1 MNQSRFHFVFA
12 IGFVLFAMCSPSVT
26 QGQDFREA
34 TERGVKAFESE
45 NFAEAKDA
53 FLQAIGSTNNA
64 DVALGNFNLATSD
77 SRMGN
82 FEEAMTRF
90 QEFPGSESLDL
101 QQSMHFNQANTAFAQ
116 AAALEAQSDLEGATK
131 AMSTAVSHYR
141 DSLRL
146 NPKNTQAVK
155 NLELAGQNLRRLKNI
170 PSQQQ
175 EEGEDGEEGEEGDES
190 EDSEEGDESEDS
202 EEGDES
208 EDSEEGDES
217 DDSEDSEPSEDGEG
231 EDEGEKSDEESSDPS
246 EEDSSEDGEESGDE
260 SEGDNPEG
268 EEGEQSPPPEP
279 SGEPQEMTMSQED
292 VNRILQSLLMDEQEN
307 RPKLKIR
314 AASPMKIEKDW

>member
-12 IGFVLFAMCSPSVT
+12 IGFVLFAMCSPAVT

-45 NFAEAKDA
+45 NYAEAKDA

-170 PSQQQ
+170 PPQQQ
-175 EEGEDGEEGEEGDES
+175 EEGEDGEEGDES

-208 EDSEEGDES
+208 EDSEEGDGS
-217 DDSEDSEPSEDGEG
+217 DDSEPSEDGEG
-231 EDEGEKSDEESSDPS
+231 EDEGEKSDEDSSDPS